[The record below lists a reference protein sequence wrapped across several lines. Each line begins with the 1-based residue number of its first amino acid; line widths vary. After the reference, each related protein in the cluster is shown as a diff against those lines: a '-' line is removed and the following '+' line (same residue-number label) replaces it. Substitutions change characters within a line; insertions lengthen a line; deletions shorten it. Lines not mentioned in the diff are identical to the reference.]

1 MDLPNNTYYSNGI
14 LINGDRQKINIK
26 KENTELKLKIAKLEE
41 ELKNAYKY
49 INELNS
55 NKITISK

>member
-1 MDLPNNTYYSNGI
+1 MNLPNNTYYSNGI

-49 INELNS
+49 IDELNS
-55 NKITISK
+55 NQITISK